1 MVWVAMVES
10 AGRPR
15 CLISTL
21 LEADLVNDV
30 EPDQRCKRKRDPNG
44 EQVHVEGES
53 VGSVWVY
60 RLVVVAGCHKTP
72 WCGFCLG

>member
-1 MVWVAMVES
+1 
-10 AGRPR
+10 
-15 CLISTL
+15 
-21 LEADLVNDV
+21 
-30 EPDQRCKRKRDPNG
+30 
-44 EQVHVEGES
+44 